1 VLYSK
6 CTVREWRQNVSQNL
20 LPFDKNPKK
29 RLLQLSLSL
38 LTDRLQ
44 KVLLSRDREKEK
56 ERYLHRQSLEM
67 LGRFC
72 GAGMVKIVEKELTSV
87 HA

>member
-1 VLYSK
+1 VVYSK
-6 CTVREWRQNVSQNL
+6 YTVREWKQNVLQNL
-20 LPFDKNPKK
+20 LPFVKNPKK

-38 LTDRLQ
+38 LRGRLQ
-44 KVLLSRDREKEK
+44 KVLFSRDREKAK
-56 ERYLHRQSLEM
+56 ERYLHRQSLER

-72 GAGMVKIVEKELTSV
+72 GTGMVKIVEIELTSV

>member
-6 CTVREWRQNVSQNL
+6 YTVREWRQNVLQNL

-38 LTDRLQ
+38 LFSVKRQ
-44 KVLLSRDREKEK
+44 RERKREK
-56 ERYLHRQSLEM
+56 YS
-67 LGRFC
+67 
-72 GAGMVKIVEKELTSV
+72 
-87 HA
+87 